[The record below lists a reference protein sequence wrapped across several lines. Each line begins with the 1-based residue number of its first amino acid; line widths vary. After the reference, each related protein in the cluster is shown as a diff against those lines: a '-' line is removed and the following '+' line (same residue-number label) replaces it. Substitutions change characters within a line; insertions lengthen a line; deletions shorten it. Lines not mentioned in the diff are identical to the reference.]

1 MSLGSMS
8 RGGMTAERILS
19 NARLVLE
26 EEIVQGSLVIRD
38 GRITEVAAGGTAVP
52 AAEDMA
58 GDYVLPG
65 LIDLHTDH
73 FEKHVLP
80 RPGTQWNPVAA
91 VMAHDAQM
99 TAGGV
104 TTAYDCVCVGV
115 SIKHPERKQIFRP
128 MIDAVR
134 EARAKD
140 MLRADHIVHLRCE
153 VTDEEVV
160 DLFDSVADHAAVGMM
175 SLMDHAPGH
184 RQYPDVESFRE
195 RTMKNLSLS
204 EAEADAHIDR
214 LTGALEEVAP
224 KNRAVLAER
233 GQQRGLAIASHDDE
247 TEAHVEEA
255 AAMGITVSE
264 FPTTLAAARKARA
277 HGMHVVMGAPNLIRG
292 GSHSGNVSAAELA
305 EEGLLDNLASDYI
318 PAAMLQA
325 AFRLTQ
331 GPHDVALPR
340 ALAKVTAN
348 PARAAGLDDRGRL
361 AAGLKADLLR
371 VAMVEDKPHLLT
383 VWRDGKRVM

>member
-1 MSLGSMS
+1 MSV
-8 RGGMTAERILS
+8 ERVIS

-26 EEIVQGSLVIRD
+26 EEVVHGNLVIKD
-38 GRITEVAAGGTAVP
+38 GRIAGIASGATAVA

-80 RPGTQWNPVAA
+80 RPGTHWDPVAA
-91 VMAHDAQM
+91 IMAHDAQM
-99 TAGGV
+99 AGGGV

-115 SIKHPERKQIFRP
+115 SIKHPERKDILRP

-134 EARAKD
+134 EARDKG
-140 MLRADHIVHLRCE
+140 MLRSDHIVHLRCE

-184 RQYPDVESFRE
+184 RQYPNVQSFRE

-204 EAEADAHIDR
+204 EAEADGHIER
-214 LTGALEEVAP
+214 LTGAQHDVVP
-224 KNRAVLAER
+224 RNRAELAER
-233 GQQRGLAIASHDDE
+233 GRARGLAIASHDDE
-247 TEAHVEEA
+247 TEAHVEDA

-264 FPTTLAAARKARA
+264 FPTTAAAARKARA
-277 HGMHVVMGAPNLIRG
+277 HGMHIVMGAPNLIRG
-292 GSHSGNVSAAELA
+292 GSHSGNVSAAELS
-305 EEGLLDNLASDYI
+305 EERLLDNLASDYV

-331 GPHDVALPR
+331 GPHGLALP
-340 ALAKVTAN
+340 AAVCKVTAN

-361 AAGLKADLLR
+361 APGLRADLLR
-371 VAMVEDKPHLLT
+371 VAMVDDKPHVRT
-383 VWRDGKRVM
+383 VWRDGKQVM